1 MLNGLK
7 SISRGT
13 GRREQHVFNVPWFI
27 CLLASP
33 LGHGDVVEG
42 ELQVKK
48 RVVKWKQAYFYV
60 TVLH

>member
-13 GRREQHVFNVPWFI
+13 GRREQHVFNVPGFI

-42 ELQVKK
+42 ELQVKN
-48 RVVKWKQAYFYV
+48 
-60 TVLH
+60 VLLHGNKHTFM

>member
-13 GRREQHVFNVPWFI
+13 GRREQHVFNVPGFI

-42 ELQVKK
+42 ELQVKN
-48 RVVKWKQAYFYV
+48 
-60 TVLH
+60 VLLNGNKHTFM